1 MNKQTNTIGSI
12 SKNVLSSHLDGF
24 PRGTED
30 EQNISLNFVSL
41 FSSPAGAEVLKYL
54 RSVTIEAVHGSAVTN
69 DALRHAE
76 GQRYIV
82 GLIERRIQHGHKVK
96 Q

>member
-1 MNKQTNTIGSI
+1 MNKLTNTYAKGQI
-12 SKNVLSSHLDGF
+12 SHLDGF

-54 RSVTIEAVHGSAVTN
+54 RSVTIEAVHG
-69 DALRHAE
+69 
-76 GQRYIV
+76 
-82 GLIERRIQHGHKVK
+82 
-96 Q
+96 

>member
-1 MNKQTNTIGSI
+1 MNKQTNI
-12 SKNVLSSHLDGF
+12 SGLDGF
-24 PRGTED
+24 PRATPN
-30 EQNISLNFVSL
+30 EQNISLTFASL
-41 FSSPAGAEVLKYL
+41 FSSPAGAEILKYL

-69 DALRHAE
+69 DTLRHAE

-96 Q
+96 SNE

>member
-1 MNKQTNTIGSI
+1 MNKLTNTYAKGQI
-12 SKNVLSSHLDGF
+12 SHLDGF

-82 GLIERRIQHGHKVK
+82 GLIERRIQHGHKVR

>member
-30 EQNISLNFVSL
+30 EQQISLNFVSL